1 MFSGAQTGCVHT
13 LGAPNQACLGC
24 RPFPCLAA
32 LVQVE
37 AAAKSA
43 SISSFPF
50 CKNWKTAVATSTLPG
65 FLSGCHCLRSARNSF
80 MRASLG
86 STSRNCISFVSAS
99 ALAFSTSGQAAAAD
113 SRSAAAVAAPVDDA
127 VVSAPPAPPGP
138 LASLPLSLSEELA
151 LLSAEPL
158 SFFLLFFLFRLL
170 PLLERSSEEEEFL
183 LRRLRLRERLTLP
196 LLLLTHG
203 GTPRLPFNISRMA
216 REPACGESERLGISM
231 PMDAWYNPPSIL
243 VRGRNALHLKHSKR
257 FTKLRSEQFSH
268 HQSRLRSSS
277 PSFPPKV
284 LLPTK
289 GLIPLEPL
297 PLSRSLFAPWRWV
310 TSPTGRK
317 FRACSF
323 PSGKRCTSNVTL
335 SPARSDVCSCGWTLS
350 REK

>member
-1 MFSGAQTGCVHT
+1 
-13 LGAPNQACLGC
+13 
-24 RPFPCLAA
+24 
-32 LVQVE
+32 
-37 AAAKSA
+37 
-43 SISSFPF
+43 
-50 CKNWKTAVATSTLPG
+50 
-65 FLSGCHCLRSARNSF
+65 

-158 SFFLLFFLFRLL
+158 SFFLFFFLLLSRLPDLDWVLEERRLFRLLFFLRLL

-196 LLLLTHG
+196 LLLLAHG

-216 REPACGESERLGISM
+216 REPACGESVRLGISM
-231 PMDAWYNPPSIL
+231 PMDAWYNPPSIV